1 MFTSIFSHF
10 EIAQGHNWNFS
21 LGVGPTKGA
30 KPKPN
35 PESASSS
42 VDAESKTARK
52 DSNQSSPGGSKQN
65 PPRLRPRFA
74 PELDGLHCFESIVP
88 C

>member
-1 MFTSIFSHF
+1 MMSIFSHL
-10 EIAQGHNWNFS
+10 EIAQAQNWRFS
-21 LGVGPTKGA
+21 LGTGPVKGVNS
-30 KPKPN
+30 KPKM
-35 PESASSS
+35 EATSSS
-42 VDAESKTARK
+42 AARK
-52 DSNQSSPGGSKQN
+52 DPNPSSTAGSKQN